1 VKSEL
6 RRPTI
11 LALYDLTA
19 PTKVVANASSFGL
32 GTVLMQK
39 KDKVWRLVIHASR
52 TTTETESRYASI
64 QKEMLALTWAC
75 ERFAEYILGIEFQ
88 LETNNK
94 SLVPIL
100 GDKPLDSLPPQI
112 LLFCLTL
119 ARFDYSIAHVLGKV
133 LCTSDILS
141 RAPVEIPC
149 NIEKETIMEC
159 A

>member
-1 VKSEL
+1 
-6 RRPTI
+6 
-11 LALYDLTA
+11 
-19 PTKVVANASSFGL
+19 
-32 GTVLMQK
+32 MQK

-100 GDKPLDSLPPQI
+100 GDKPLDSITTTNTPFLPDI
-112 LLFCLTL
+112 
-119 ARFDYSIAHVLGKV
+119 SKV
-133 LCTSDILS
+133 
-141 RAPVEIPC
+141 
-149 NIEKETIMEC
+149 
-159 A
+159 